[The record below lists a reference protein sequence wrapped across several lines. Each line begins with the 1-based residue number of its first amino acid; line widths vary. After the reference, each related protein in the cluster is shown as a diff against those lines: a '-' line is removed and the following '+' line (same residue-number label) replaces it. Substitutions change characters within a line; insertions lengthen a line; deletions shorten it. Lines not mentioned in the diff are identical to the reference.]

1 MIVFNH
7 KEKEL
12 LSLML
17 FCPAF
22 HLDVLPPGCVKR
34 WLCSDLALIQVSALL
49 TAPKPLSFI
58 TTWPINVPKLNWE
71 DSIWINCTRFLVQ
84 FESALFTLQMFYLH
98 WGCVSV
104 CLPASV
110 CVCVCL
116 HLPACVRTLQ
126 TEERPLTVT
135 AAEFKPFVLRFP
147 SCSQCPRGHGAT
159 FMFLCTLVI

>member
-22 HLDVLPPGCVKR
+22 HLDFLPPGCVER

-49 TAPKPLSFI
+49 TAPTPLCFT
-58 TTWPINVPKLNWE
+58 TTWPINVSKLNWE
-71 DSIWINCTRFLVQ
+71 YSIGINCTFLLVQ

-104 CLPASV
+104 F
-110 CVCVCL
+110 VCVCL
-116 HLPACVRTLQ
+116 CLCVLAPACMCAHSSGRGET
-126 TEERPLTVT
+126 TEGNSSRIETFCSKVSFILTV
-135 AAEFKPFVLRFP
+135 
-147 SCSQCPRGHGAT
+147 PRGPWGY
-159 FMFLCTLVI
+159 LQV